1 MIHLTADQRAF
12 LDGVLREGY
21 LRELEQA
28 YQSGQ
33 LPDYPLLPQGR
44 LVKGVVRLH
53 EGPPRVSARARG
65 PSAPRS
71 LKPLTRDALLKMF
84 HELKRLAGVESKRG
98 RGWYGVRRVTTDL
111 AEHVESDNRVLKRD
125 HRQVRPPPRRLA
137 RRAHLPHHLPQR
149 RRAWGR

>member
-53 EGPPRVSARARG
+53 EGPPR
-65 PSAPRS
+65 
-71 LKPLTRDALLKMF
+71 
-84 HELKRLAGVESKRG
+84 AG
-98 RGWYGVRRVTTDL
+98 
-111 AEHVESDNRVLKRD
+111 
-125 HRQVRPPPRRLA
+125 A
-137 RRAHLPHHLPQR
+137 RRPRPGASSR
-149 RRAWGR
+149 